1 MGTQKVTDMSI
12 SPDEE
17 KAQKAKAKKSRP
29 KADQP
34 LAEKVKKEDKKSK
47 QHSDDAQS
55 RIFEKGAA
63 GKAPKEKS
71 EIAEETAE
79 KTEDKAPK
87 KEGEAKKSEIRGEI
101 TPESESE
108 EKPDKETKEEYPSTD
123 AQDVAKAPEEPVK
136 VHKSVKPNVKK
147 HVHGKNYRK
156 IEGLV
161 EKGKEYSLDEA
172 VELLKKTS
180 VSKFDGSV
188 EVHIN
193 LNIDPANADHQVRG
207 SVALPAGS
215 GRTKKV
221 CVVCDAGKEKEA
233 KDAGAET
240 VGGQN
245 IIDKIEKGWLDFD
258 VLVATPDM
266 MGALGKIGKILG
278 TKGLMPNPKTGTVT
292 QDVGRVVTEIKKGR
306 AEYRADAQG
315 IVHTVIGKVSFSAK
329 DLKDNYVTLMDA
341 IHHAKPA
348 SLKGTFIKSIYLTT
362 TMGPGIKLSE
372 K

>member
-1 MGTQKVTDMSI
+1 MGTQKVTDMSQTEPEVK
-12 SPDEE
+12 SQKSLADKRSRQAKVE
-17 KAQKAKAKKSRP
+17 KG
-29 KADQP
+29 
-34 LAEKVKKEDKKSK
+34 DKKSK

-55 RIFEKGAA
+55 RTVEKGAA
-63 GKAPKEKS
+63 EKKSLKKKTETVEEDKPAEKEDLKTDKKKTDDTSVEEVVEESGEKS
-71 EIAEETAE
+71 E
-79 KTEDKAPK
+79 K
-87 KEGEAKKSEIRGEI
+87 G
-101 TPESESE
+101 SES
-108 EKPDKETKEEYPSTD
+108 SS
-123 AQDVAKAPEEPVK
+123 AKASLDKEPVK

-147 HVHGKNYRK
+147 YVHGKKYRK

-161 EKGKEYSLDEA
+161 EKGREYSLDEA
-172 VELLKKTS
+172 LALLKKTS

-188 EVHIN
+188 EIHIN
-193 LNIDPANADHQVRG
+193 LNIDPTNADHQVRG
-207 SVALPAGS
+207 SVALPAGT
-215 GRTKKV
+215 GAKKKV

-240 VGGQN
+240 VGGQS

-266 MGALGKIGKILG
+266 MGVLGKIGKILG

-292 QDVGRVVTEIKKGR
+292 QDVGRVVVEIKKGR
-306 AEYRADAQG
+306 AEYRVDAQG
-315 IVHTVIGKVSFSAK
+315 IVHSVIGKVSFSEK
-329 DLKDNYVTLMDA
+329 DLKDNYTTLMDA

-348 SLKGTFIKSIYLTT
+348 NLKGTFIKSIFLTT